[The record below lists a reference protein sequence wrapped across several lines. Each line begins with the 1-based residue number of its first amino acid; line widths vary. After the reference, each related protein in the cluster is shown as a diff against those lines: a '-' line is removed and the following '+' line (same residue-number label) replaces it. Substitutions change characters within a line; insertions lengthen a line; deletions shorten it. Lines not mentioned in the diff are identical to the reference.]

1 MAAIVHR
8 FSDYAVMPW
17 KNGRGETREIARF
30 PAEGEFAWRL
40 SMATVSEDAAFS
52 TFPGVTRTLAVV
64 AGGELDLVVANESER
79 LTVGGPARIFSGE
92 APASAAP
99 VTATVTDLNLMVRAG
114 FDGSILPLD
123 GGTISAGAF
132 VVALEDG
139 FRAGDLV
146 LGALDTLVL
155 DEPLAGYEGRGY
167 AVRIHSA

>member
-1 MAAIVHR
+1 MAATVHR
-8 FSDYAVMPW
+8 FSDYTMMPW
-17 KNGRGETREIARF
+17 KNGRGETREFARF
-30 PAEGEFAWRL
+30 PADGGFAWRL

-64 AGGELDLVVANESER
+64 AGGELDLLVADESER
-79 LTVGGPARIFSGE
+79 MTVGGPARTFSGE

-114 FDGSILPLD
+114 FDGSIVPLD
-123 GGTISAGAF
+123 GGTVSAGTF
-132 VVALEDG
+132 IVALEDG
-139 FRAGDLV
+139 FRAGAV
-146 LGALDTLVL
+146 ILGALDTLEL